1 MPGDSCLSFL
11 TLLFCGPR
19 RRGGSTKTPDSMKVK
34 IRVGFD
40 GKDTLIDPTTLN
52 VKTTFGIFAVLLE
65 YANNRVVP
73 LDRDGFAG
81 ETLDPRKKY
90 VIVLNTHG
98 SSQKQWD
105 VQRGGNGKHKKK
117 HHSKHKSKKSKKDKK
132 ENKEKDK
139 KGNEGESGGSD
150 TEAELSTIASD
161 SFTSKDFAAA
171 SKQSLLSSASDDE
184 SL

>member
-1 MPGDSCLSFL
+1 
-11 TLLFCGPR
+11 
-19 RRGGSTKTPDSMKVK
+19 MKVK

-52 VKTTFGIFAVLLE
+52 VKATFGMFAVLLE

-105 VQRGGNGKHKKK
+105 VQRGGNGNGKHKKK

-132 ENKEKDK
+132 DKKEKDK
-139 KGNEGESGGSD
+139 KDNGGESGGSD
-150 TEAELSTIASD
+150 TEAELTTITPD
-161 SFTSKDFAAA
+161 SFIGKDFAAA
-171 SKQSLLSSASDDE
+171 SKQSLLSATGDDE
-184 SL
+184 GL